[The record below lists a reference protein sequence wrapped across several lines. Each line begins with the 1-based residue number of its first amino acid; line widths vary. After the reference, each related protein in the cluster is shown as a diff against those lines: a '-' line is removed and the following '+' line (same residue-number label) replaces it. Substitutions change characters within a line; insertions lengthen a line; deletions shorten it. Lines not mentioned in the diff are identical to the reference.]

1 MFDEKRDELPGPR
14 LTHSD
19 IKPLLSSDR
28 KKIPGAA
35 IHSGPQRST
44 KMHPPPTIG
53 PQQPFLR
60 LSKLLHFS
68 PRTNTLRP
76 GRNDKTHVPSNGFI
90 ADDSFNAH
98 RHIIWRYTESTTRD
112 YHPWVLSRRH
122 GVKRS
127 EAHIAGRKPVASE
140 QESESESDGIDDSRK
155 PALREKPNTIQYS
168 TIRDPTTK

>member
-1 MFDEKRDELPGPR
+1 MSSQDDKLRHHLISSNQLPIATEVDWPDWPAWPVVVDRKIHLIRTIG

-44 KMHPPPTIG
+44 KSACLIFYSLHHPSIAIIAAWWDRRLVAGCRKRPIYDPPAVHPPPTIG

-76 GRNDKTHVPSNGFI
+76 GRNDKTHVPSNVGR
-90 ADDSFNAH
+90 DSCTSVF
-98 RHIIWRYTESTTRD
+98 RQLT
-112 YHPWVLSRRH
+112 P
-122 GVKRS
+122 
-127 EAHIAGRKPVASE
+127 
-140 QESESESDGIDDSRK
+140 
-155 PALREKPNTIQYS
+155 
-168 TIRDPTTK
+168 